1 VSPSDDSMRLSHP
14 NPDAAAASASILTS
28 RATAPLSIR
37 TWVKDAF
44 RGAPIASL
52 VVLMAALLCAILA
65 PWIAPSDP
73 IVGNLAEALQPPGI
87 SDHWLGTDNQGRDI
101 LSRLIYGARISVT
114 VGVLAVFVAGGVGTI
129 MAVLS
134 GVFKGWVD
142 GVLMRVTDAFLA
154 LPFLMVA
161 VTVVSLLGPS
171 LLNVILVI
179 GLLRWMGY
187 ARVLRG
193 EVLKCAEMDFVRLAL
208 VAGASRWRI
217 IRRHIV
223 PNLIN
228 TLLVLGTLELGVA
241 VIAEAG
247 LSFLG
252 LGVPRPLPS
261 WGTMLAESQQYFYVA
276 WWLPVIPGIAITLL
290 VMASNLAGDWLRD
303 RTDPTRRQ
311 L

>member
-1 VSPSDDSMRLSHP
+1 M
-14 NPDAAAASASILTS
+14 A
-28 RATAPLSIR
+28 
-37 TWVKDAF
+37 WVRDTL
-44 RGAPIASL
+44 RGAPKFSLLIL
-52 VVLMAALLCAILA
+52 VVAVGCAIGAPWLA
-65 PWIAPSDP
+65 PGSP
-73 IVGNLAEALQPPGI
+73 IVGELSEALQPPGGAR
-87 SDHWLGTDNQGRDI
+87 HLLGTDNQGRDL

-114 VGVLAVFVAGGVGTI
+114 VGILAVFVAGGLGTA

-134 GVFKGWVD
+134 GVYKGWIDV
-142 GVLMRVTDAFLA
+142 VLMRVTDAFLA

-161 VTVVSLLGPS
+161 VTVVALLGPS
-171 LLNVILVI
+171 ILNVILVI

-193 EVLKCAEMDFVRLAL
+193 EVLRLTEMDFVRLAL
-208 VAGASRWRI
+208 VAGASRWRL
-217 IRRHIV
+217 IRRHIL
-223 PNLIN
+223 PNLTN

-252 LGVPRPLPS
+252 LGIPRPLPS

-276 WWLPVIPGIAITLL
+276 WWLPVIPGVAITLL
-290 VMASNLAGDWLRD
+290 VMASNLTGDWLRD

>member
-1 VSPSDDSMRLSHP
+1 VKKLGTEMVEPFP
-14 NPDAAAASASILTS
+14 PDMADHVVSASGIGVWLKDVFR
-28 RATAPLSIR
+28 RAPKL
-37 TWVKDAF
+37 
-44 RGAPIASL
+44 SL
-52 VVLMAALLCAILA
+52 VILILAVLCALFAPWLA
-65 PWIAPSDP
+65 PADP
-73 IVGNLAEALQPPGI
+73 IVGNLAESLQPPG
-87 SDHWLGTDNQGRDI
+87 SSGHPLGTDNQGRDL
-101 LSRLIYGARISVT
+101 LSRIIYGARISVT
-114 VGVLAVFVAGGVGTI
+114 VGILAVFVAGGVGTI

-134 GVFKGWVD
+134 GVYKTWVD
-142 GVLMRVTDAFLA
+142 VVLMRLTDAFLA

-161 VTVVSLLGPS
+161 VTIVSLLGPS
-171 LLNVILVI
+171 MLNVILVI

-193 EVLKCAEMDFVRLAL
+193 EVLRLMEMDFVRLAL
-208 VAGASRWRI
+208 VAGASRGRI
-217 IRRHIV
+217 IRCHIL
-223 PNLIN
+223 PNLLN

-261 WGTMLAESQQYFYVA
+261 WGTMLAESQQYFYIA
-276 WWLPVIPGIAITLL
+276 WWLPVIPGITITLL
-290 VMASNLAGDWLRD
+290 VMSSNLTGDWLRD

>member
-1 VSPSDDSMRLSHP
+1 MRLSNP
-14 NPDAAAASASILTS
+14 NPDAAAASAPILTS
-28 RATAPLSIR
+28 QATAALGIR
-37 TWVKDAF
+37 TRVKDAF

-52 VVLMAALLCAILA
+52 VVLTAALLCAILA

-73 IVGNLAEALQPPGI
+73 IVGNLAESLQPPGI
-87 SDHWLGTDNQGRDI
+87 SEHWLGTDNQGRDI

-114 VGVLAVFVAGGVGTI
+114 VGVLAVFVAGGIGTV

-142 GVLMRVTDAFLA
+142 VVLMRITDAFLA

>member
-1 VSPSDDSMRLSHP
+1 VRELGTEVMASSP
-14 NPDAAAASASILTS
+14 PDAARQAASGAGVG
-28 RATAPLSIR
+28 P
-37 TWVKDAF
+37 WVKDVF
-44 RGAPIASL
+44 RAAPKFSL
-52 VVLMAALLCAILA
+52 AVLILAILCALLA
-65 PWIAPSDP
+65 PWIAPADP
-73 IVGNLAEALQPPGI
+73 IMGNLAESLQSPG
-87 SDHWLGTDNQGRDI
+87 SSGHPLGTDNQGRDI
-101 LSRLIYGARISVT
+101 LSRIIYGARISVT
-114 VGVLAVFVAGGVGTI
+114 VGILAVFVAGGVGTI
-129 MAVLS
+129 IAMFSAVY
-134 GVFKGWVD
+134 KGWVEV
-142 GVLMRVTDAFLA
+142 VLMRITDAFLA

-193 EVLKCAEMDFVRLAL
+193 EVLRLTEMDFVRLAL
-208 VAGASRWRI
+208 VAGASRWGI
-217 IRRHIV
+217 IRRHIL

-276 WWLPVIPGIAITLL
+276 WWLPVIPGLAITLL
-290 VMASNLAGDWLRD
+290 VMSSNLTGDWLRD